1 MFQFYFYS
9 DFGKIRVEG
18 FVDRKKKSHALVTLL
33 NKYYP
38 TTKS

>member
-18 FVDRKKKSHALVTLL
+18 FVDRKKNPTGLSHTI
-33 NKYYP
+33 K
-38 TTKS
+38 

>member
-18 FVDRKKKSHALVTLL
+18 FVNRKKTQALVTLL
-33 NKYYP
+33 NKY
-38 TTKS
+38 